1 MDKLIEA
8 YAIREHYNLMSL
20 NDFIDEYEKWSGET
34 VSKEEREEWRFTGL
48 NNVDFLYNRI

>member
-8 YAIREHYNLMSL
+8 YNVELHYNTMPL

-34 VSKEEREEWRFTGL
+34 VSEEEREQWRFTGL
-48 NNVDFLYNRI
+48 NNIDFLHNRM